1 MTQNPK
7 EFEPKVRE
15 QQPEP
20 ETALEPELEG
30 EEGVNG
36 KAQEEIRVP
45 EEQEKGPKKE
55 AKEQERDRKIAGL
68 TESIEKTKKEL
79 NEARKALGLPI
90 TAENPPSVL
99 SEEERLE
106 ELRTELAE
114 LKQSKEKI
122 TSQEERDRLIQEEKE
137 AIFKEI
143 LDEIFEKFRILKPR
157 EFKCIFDTGKTLKGK
172 NIEIDLVGE
181 IDPKIAKEM
190 AKAFRG
196 GVVELF
202 LKVLKATP
210 KLIENP
216 EVLKKFDETLTK
228 EAVERVTKKIE
239 QEQGDIEESEKETND
254 KIESGNVGNVIEGG
268 QEKKDN
274 SL

>member
-1 MTQNPK
+1 MTQDPK
-7 EFEPKVRE
+7 EFEPKVKE

-36 KAQEEIRVP
+36 EAQEELRGP
-45 EEQEKGPKKE
+45 EEQEKSPKKG
-55 AKEQERDRKIAGL
+55 AREQERYREIAGL

-90 TAENPPSVL
+90 IAENPPSVL

-106 ELRTELAE
+106 ELRAELAK

-157 EFKCIFDTGKTLKGK
+157 EFKCIFDTGKTLKRK
-172 NIEIDLVGE
+172 NIEIDLIGE
-181 IDPKIAKEM
+181 IDPEIAKEM

-202 LKVLKATP
+202 LKILKAAP

-228 EAVERVTKKIE
+228 EAVERVAKKIE

-254 KIESGNVGNVIEGG
+254 KIEGGNVGNVIEGG